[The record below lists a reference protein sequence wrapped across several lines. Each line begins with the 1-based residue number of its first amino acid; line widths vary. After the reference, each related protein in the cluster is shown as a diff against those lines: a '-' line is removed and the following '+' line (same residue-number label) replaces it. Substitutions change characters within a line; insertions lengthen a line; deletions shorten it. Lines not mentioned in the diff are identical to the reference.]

1 MFDLYFWSV
10 VAFFAALV
18 ALIYVNRKKIEFHY
32 HVLAMYRT
40 QRGKH
45 LIEDVANASPRFW
58 KFVSALGVVAGFGIM
73 AYAIFTLALSS
84 HLVLTQVVK
93 APAMQLIV
101 PLPQSTPVNGFGFI
115 GVPFWF
121 WILIVPFVLF
131 PHEFA
136 HGVIARACSIRVKN
150 VGLMQMLIWPGA
162 FVEPDER
169 QLQRASLADKL
180 RVFAA
185 GSVANIAISVF
196 AVLLVQYAI
205 WPAIVPRGMV
215 LTEVYNGTGAV
226 AAGLKP
232 GMTVQKIGATS
243 ADVNYSVYS
252 FSYSY
257 LLFNGQNVT
266 TDDTESVAM
275 LATTLIALQDY
286 APNQTITVVADN
298 TAYDVKLT
306 GRPENSSIP
315 YLGFSAE
322 LAPSAA
328 DGFML
333 DFFFPL
339 MWWLT
344 TLGPF
349 VALFNMLPLYPFD
362 GGLML
367 EALAQK
373 VSKKH
378 ARFIVKAVAA
388 LIVAV
393 MVFNFAGP
401 TLIQKLVAG

>member
-10 VAFFAALV
+10 VAFFAALA
-18 ALIYVNRKKIEFHY
+18 ALIYANRRKIEFHY

-93 APAMQLIV
+93 APAMQLII

-169 QLQRASLADKL
+169 QLQRAKLMDKL

-215 LTEVYNGTGAV
+215 LNEVYDGTGAA

-232 GMTVQKIGATS
+232 GMTVQKIGGTS
-243 ADVNYSVYS
+243 ASVGYDVYA
-252 FSYSY
+252 FSYGY
-257 LLFNGQNVT
+257 LLFNGYNVT
-266 TDDTESVAM
+266 TAEAKNVSM
-275 LATTLIALQDY
+275 LVTTLVALQDY
-286 APNQTITVVADN
+286 TPNQTISVIADDI
-298 TAYDVKLT
+298 AYNVMLS
-306 GRPENSSIP
+306 GRPENSSVP
-315 YLGFSAE
+315 YIGFSAQ
-322 LAPSAA
+322 LKPSAA

-362 GGLML
+362 GGLMF

-373 VSKKH
+373 FSKRH
-378 ARFIVKAVAA
+378 AKLLVKIAAAVVV
-388 LIVAV
+388 LV
-393 MVFNFAGP
+393 MVFNFVGP
-401 TLIQKLVAG
+401 SIIQNFV